1 MTSEQAESPVA
12 MTAAAEAVTAA
23 ERSQQVVCGWITA
36 LDREQGLIAL
46 WDGARMLE
54 LAIAQGSAM
63 LDGIT
68 EGSAVEIHAGTGGP
82 RLIARSVNVLG
93 AAAKGVA
100 LRARDDGDAAYRY
113 RYLEFRDPQF
123 RQRMSLRH
131 HVWLELSVLLS
142 RLGFEHIETPILA
155 ARSAT
160 GAREYRVESTASER
174 RYALPQSA
182 QLYGHLLAIGGV
194 SRYFQWSRCFRD
206 EDLRSNRQP
215 EFTQLNIE
223 AAFSTREDIVELVET
238 LLRRAF
244 ELAGRAIPPP
254 VRMTFADAM
263 ARFGTDKPDLRRE
276 PHFKAL
282 PVRLAGDEGD
292 HLFVVQLPRDLGFEA
307 PLAERIRGIAR
318 HRQYHLIG
326 FCRSDSLAAASLPMT
341 SDRHDLARALGLASE
356 GQGCD
361 CAVFSGDWQRRNR
374 LSRDLYAMLVADY
387 PARDGH
393 SLVWVLDFPLFQED
407 LAQKGRL
414 VPACHPF
421 LAPTDPA
428 AVMAATRN
436 AALLNETGLAMDLIL
451 DGEEVG
457 SGSMLISEPQLQY
470 RILHALGL
478 SRKAAQAQYGVL
490 LNALTQ
496 GAPPI
501 GGFGLGLDRLIA
513 CLCSRPNIRDV
524 IAFPK
529 SKTGACLVFGDIGQ
543 EEQETN

>member
-1 MTSEQAESPVA
+1 MKNEQAGGPMVTEAATEAPTGVEASEQ
-12 MTAAAEAVTAA
+12 
-23 ERSQQVVCGWITA
+23 VVRGWITA
-36 LDREQGLIAL
+36 VDRERRLLAL
-46 WDGARMLE
+46 WDGSQMLE
-54 LAIAQGSAM
+54 LAISPGSKT
-63 LDGIT
+63 LDGVT
-68 EGSAVEIHAGTGGP
+68 VGSAVEILAVAADPHS
-82 RLIARSVNVLG
+82 LVKSCNVVG

-100 LRARDDGDAAYRY
+100 LRALDEGDASYRY

-123 RQRMSLRH
+123 RRRVSRRH
-131 HVWLELSVLLS
+131 NVWLELSMLLS
-142 RLGFEHIETPILA
+142 RRGFEHIETPILA

-174 RYALPQSA
+174 CYVLPQSA

-194 SRYFQWSRCFRD
+194 VRYFQWSRCFRD

-223 AAFSTREDIVELVET
+223 AAFSSREDIIELVEA

-244 ELAGRAIPPP
+244 ELAGRAMPPI

-263 ARFGTDKPDLRRE
+263 ARFGTDKPDIRRE
-276 PHFKAL
+276 PLFKAL
-282 PVRLAGDEGD
+282 PVRLARDEGD
-292 HLFVVQLPRDLGFEA
+292 HLFVVQLPHDLSFEV
-307 PLAERIRGIAR
+307 PLAERIRTIAR
-318 HRQYHLIG
+318 HRQYHLVG

-341 SDRHDLARALGLASE
+341 SDRGDLARALGLNMD
-356 GQGCD
+356 GFGCD

-374 LSRDLYAMLVADY
+374 LSRDLYAVLVAEY
-387 PARDGH
+387 PARDRH

-407 LAQKGRL
+407 PAQKGRL
-414 VPACHPF
+414 VSACHPF
-421 LAPTDPA
+421 LAPSDEA
-428 AVMAATRN
+428 AVMTATRN
-436 AALLNETGLAMDLIL
+436 AALLNETGLAMDLVL

-470 RILHALGL
+470 RIFHALGL

-490 LNALTQ
+490 LTALSH

-513 CLCSRPNIRDV
+513 CLCNRPNIRDV

-529 SKTGACLVFGDIGQ
+529 SKKGACLVFGNIGQ
-543 EEQETN
+543 EEQETI

>member
-1 MTSEQAESPVA
+1 MTSEQAERPMA
-12 MTAAAEAVTAA
+12 MEAAAEAPGT
-23 ERSQQVVCGWITA
+23 ERSEQTVRGWITA
-36 LDREQGLIAL
+36 LDLANRLLAL
-46 WDGARMLE
+46 WDGAQMLE
-54 LAIAQGSAM
+54 LAIPPGSNM
-63 LDGIT
+63 LDGVT
-68 EGSAVEIHAGTGGP
+68 EGSAVEIRAVAGGP
-82 RLIARSVNVLG
+82 RPVAQSINVVG
-93 AAAKGVA
+93 AAARGAA
-100 LRARDDGDAAYRY
+100 LRASDEDDASYRY

-131 HVWLELSVLLS
+131 QVWLELSLLLS
-142 RLGFEHIETPILA
+142 RRGFEHIETPILA

-160 GAREYRVESTASER
+160 GAREYRVESAASGR

-223 AAFSTREDIVELVET
+223 SAFSTREDIIELVEA

-244 ELAGRAIPPP
+244 ELADRTLPAP

-276 PHFKAL
+276 PIFRPL

-292 HLFVVQLPRDLGFEA
+292 HLFVVQLPNDLSFEA
-307 PLAERIRGIAR
+307 PLADRIRTIAR
-318 HRQYHLIG
+318 HRQYHLVG

-341 SDRHDLARALGLASE
+341 SDRDDLARALGL
-356 GQGCD
+356 GTDGHGCD

-374 LSRDLYAMLVADY
+374 LSRDLYAMLAAEY

-393 SLVWVLDFPLFQED
+393 SLVWVVDFPLFQED
-407 LAQKGRL
+407 PAQKGRL
-414 VPACHPF
+414 VSACHPF
-421 LAPTDPA
+421 LAPTDEA

-436 AALLNETGLAMDLIL
+436 AALLNETGLAMDLVL

-457 SGSMLISEPQLQY
+457 SGSMLISGPQLQY
-470 RILHALGL
+470 RIFHALGL

-490 LNALTQ
+490 LNALSH

-513 CLCSRPNIRDV
+513 CLCNRPHIRDV

-529 SKTGACLVFGDIGQ
+529 SKNGLCLIFGDSDE
-543 EEQETN
+543 EEQEDK